1 MTMAGGMDFGIS
13 GEAALVLGGTRGL
26 GLSCARHLHA
36 AGVHVALVGRDPEAG
51 EAAAGALG
59 AGAHFLAGDLAD
71 LPARA
76 ALVARA
82 RDLPGGA
89 PKILVTNAGGPPP
102 GEFTEQ
108 QPDAWRAAFEQNV
121 LAHVEIAQALL
132 PDMLSA
138 GFGRIVNITSFAAKE
153 PYPNMALANA
163 MRAALHGAMSTLA
176 REVVGRGVTVNN
188 LLPGL
193 MDTGALERVIRA
205 RMAKDATT
213 EDAVRTA
220 MAGSVPAQRLGLAE
234 DFGPAC
240 AFLCSRHAGYITAQN
255 LAVDGGLIRA
265 LM

>member
-1 MTMAGGMDFGIS
+1 MDLGIE
-13 GEAALVLGGTRGL
+13 GAAALILGGTKGL
-26 GLSCARHLHA
+26 GFSCAAHLHA
-36 AGVHVALVGRDPEAG
+36 AGVRVAVVGRAPETG
-51 EAAAGALG
+51 RAAADALG
-59 AGAHFLAGDLAD
+59 AGAHFIPGDLSDPA
-71 LPARA
+71 ARA
-76 ALVARA
+76 DIPQRA
-82 RDLPGGA
+82 RTALGA
-89 PKILVTNAGGPPP
+89 APAILVTNAGGPPP

-108 QPDAWRAAFEQNV
+108 PPDARRAAFEQNV

-132 PDMLSA
+132 PGMLA
-138 GFGRIVNITSFAAKE
+138 GGFGRIVNITSFAAKE

-205 RMAKDATT
+205 RMLKDGTS
-213 EDAVRTA
+213 EQEVRAA
-220 MAGSVPAQRLGLAE
+220 MARSVPAQRLGLAE